1 MHLKFKL
8 HKAVDFTAVQPVNES
23 SATRGLVGGR
33 GRTRTAFEISVDR
46 GVYVLYLLQVIDEMF
61 PFVGE
66 FRELGHG
73 RPDGP
78 SLRSAV
84 RAQESANARELVEYL
99 RAGTV
104 LAATTTLVHDVLSP
118 DYAVIGGLHLL
129 TDGHW
134 LWYSDLAHYVE
145 RHHVALDPQFIAHAR
160 SNDWTAP
167 LLSEADLLA
176 VEAKLLG
183 DAAN

>member
-1 MHLKFKL
+1 M
-8 HKAVDFTAVQPVNES
+8 
-23 SATRGLVGGR
+23 
-33 GRTRTAFEISVDR
+33 
-46 GVYVLYLLQVIDEMF
+46 LYLLWVIDETF

-66 FRELGHG
+66 FKELGHG

-84 RAQESANARELVEYL
+84 RAQEPANARELVEYL
-99 RAGTV
+99 RAGTI

-118 DYAVIGGLHLL
+118 RNAVIGGLHLL

-145 RHHVALDPQFIAHAR
+145 RHHVALDPRFVAHAR
-160 SNDWTAP
+160 GNHWTAP
-167 LLSEADLLA
+167 LVSNADLLA
-176 VEAKLLG
+176 MEVKLFG
-183 DAAN
+183 

>member
-1 MHLKFKL
+1 M
-8 HKAVDFTAVQPVNES
+8 
-23 SATRGLVGGR
+23 
-33 GRTRTAFEISVDR
+33 
-46 GVYVLYLLQVIDEMF
+46 LYPLRVIDETF

-73 RPDGP
+73 RADGA

-84 RAQESANARELVEYL
+84 RAQEPENARELVEYL

-118 DYAVIGGLHLL
+118 NNAVIGGLHLL
-129 TDGHW
+129 TDGRW
-134 LWYSDLAHYVE
+134 FWYSDLAHYVE
-145 RHHVALDPQFIAHAR
+145 RHHVALDPRFIAHAC

-167 LLSEADLLA
+167 CVSDADLL
-176 VEAKLLG
+176 VLEAKLLG
-183 DAAN
+183 DAVD

>member
-1 MHLKFKL
+1 M
-8 HKAVDFTAVQPVNES
+8 
-23 SATRGLVGGR
+23 
-33 GRTRTAFEISVDR
+33 
-46 GVYVLYLLQVIDEMF
+46 IDETF

-84 RAQESANARELVEYL
+84 RAQEPTHARELVEYL
-99 RAGTV
+99 RAGAV

-118 DYAVIGGLHLL
+118 DNAVIGGLHLL

-145 RHHVALDPQFIAHAR
+145 RHHVALDPRFIAHAR
-160 SNDWTAP
+160 SNNWTAP
-167 LLSEADLLA
+167 LVSEADLLA
-176 VEAKLLG
+176 MEAKLLG
-183 DAAN
+183 DAAD